1 MTVSSLKDYKQV
13 GMDIILQKEDDE
25 LLGFK
30 ILGRDAIQST
40 WITQVF
46 SYPVEIS
53 FIMGNIHI
61 TAVQKCFVAYLT
73 INRSISSI

>member
-40 WITQVF
+40 
-46 SYPVEIS
+46 
-53 FIMGNIHI
+53 
-61 TAVQKCFVAYLT
+61 
-73 INRSISSI
+73 